1 MRRAKWLAVY
11 EGAGHDR
18 GMQKLLIMLMLVGHA
33 ALTARSEE
41 LLFSDTFRGRLGEGW
56 NWIREH
62 RDGWRA
68 TANGLEI
75 RVEPGNMWGP
85 PNNARNVLVRPLPET
100 EPITV
105 AVSLR
110 NRPTEQYEQVDL
122 VWYYDDSH
130 MVKIGQELVDGQLSV
145 VMGREEAD
153 RCRTIAIVPLA
164 SDSVRV
170 RFTHRNGVLTGD
182 FRVPGSSE
190 WRLAGECT
198 VPAPTNGIAKASL
211 QFYQG
216 PPDREHWVKVRDF
229 RITKRN
235 G

>member
-1 MRRAKWLAVY
+1 
-11 EGAGHDR
+11 
-18 GMQKLLIMLMLVGHA
+18 MQKLLIMLMLVGHA

-62 RDGWRA
+62 REGWRA

-130 MVKIGQELVDGQLSV
+130 MVKIGQELVDGQLSI
-145 VMGREEAD
+145 VMGREEGD
-153 RCRTIAIVPLA
+153 RTRTIAIIPIDA
-164 SDSVRV
+164 FSVQV
-170 RFTHRNGVLTGD
+170 RFLRNGHQVRGQYRTSEADPWKEAGACDLP
-182 FRVPGSSE
+182 VKGSPK
-190 WRLAGECT
+190 
-198 VPAPTNGIAKASL
+198 VSL
-211 QFYQG
+211 QCYQG
-216 PPDREHWVKVRDF
+216 PKDGERWAVLNDF
-229 RITKRN
+229 RITRRETKD
-235 G
+235 